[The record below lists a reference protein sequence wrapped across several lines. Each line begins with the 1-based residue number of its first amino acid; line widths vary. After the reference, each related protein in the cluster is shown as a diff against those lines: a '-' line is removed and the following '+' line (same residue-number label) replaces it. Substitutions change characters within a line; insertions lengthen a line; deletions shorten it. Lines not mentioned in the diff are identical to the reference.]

1 MRGISITKHCGAE
14 AMRVQALDAP
24 QAGPGEV
31 CVAIEACGV
40 NHLDVWVRKGVPGHH
55 FPLPLIPG
63 SDVAG
68 TVAAVGLGVAHVKVG
83 DPVVVAPGVGCG
95 VCALCAAGRD
105 QHCRAYAILGE
116 HRDGGYAE
124 QVVVPAAN
132 VIARPPSLS
141 SIDAAAMGVAFL
153 TAWHMLVSRAQLV
166 PGEVVL
172 IQAAGSGVGSAATQ
186 IAQLFGATVI
196 AAASTDDKLARA
208 RALGAA
214 HTINNREEDT
224 AKRVHAITH
233 KRGADVVIE
242 HVGPA
247 TWEHSVRA
255 LARQGRLVTCGATT
269 GPEVKLNLQH
279 LFFKSQSILGSTMG
293 SRGEFANILTL
304 AAAGKLRPVVDHVL
318 PLAEAGQAHTLLET
332 RQVFGKIILD
342 IRR

>member
-1 MRGISITKHCGAE
+1 MRGISITKHCEAE
-14 AMRVQALDAP
+14 AMQVQHLDTP
-24 QAGPGEV
+24 QPGPGEV
-31 CVAIEACGV
+31 CVAIEACGI

-55 FPLPLIPG
+55 FALPLILG

-68 TVAAVGLGVAHVKVG
+68 TVAARGPGVTHVAVG
-83 DPVVVAPGVGCG
+83 DAVVVAPGVSCG
-95 VCALCAAGRD
+95 VCVLCASGRD
-105 QHCRAYAILGE
+105 QHCRKYAILGE

-124 QVVVPAAN
+124 LLVVPALN
-132 VIARPPSLS
+132 VIARPATLS
-141 SIDAAAMGVAFL
+141 SIEAAALGVAFL
-153 TAWHMLVSRAQLV
+153 TAWHMLVSRAEV
-166 PGEVVL
+166 APGEVVL

-208 RALGAA
+208 KALGAA
-214 HTINNREEDT
+214 YAINSVQEDT
-224 AKRVHAITH
+224 AKRVHEITQ

-247 TWEHSVRA
+247 TWGHSVRA
-255 LARQGRLVTCGATT
+255 LAWQGRLVTCAATT

-293 SRGEFANILTL
+293 SRGEFARILAL
-304 AAAGKLRPVVDHVL
+304 AASGRLRPVVDHVL

-332 RQVFGKIILD
+332 RQVFGKIVLD
-342 IRR
+342 CHC

>member
-1 MRGISITKHCGAE
+1 MRGILITEHCKAE
-14 AMRVQALDAP
+14 AMQVRDLEAP
-24 QAGPGEV
+24 EAGPGEV
-31 CVAIEACGV
+31 CVAIEACGI

-68 TVAAVGLGVAHVKVG
+68 TVAAVGPGVTHVKVG
-83 DPVVVAPGVGCG
+83 DPVVVVPGVSCG

-105 QHCRAYAILGE
+105 QHCRKYAILGE
-116 HRDGGYAE
+116 HRHGGYAE
-124 QVVVPAAN
+124 QLVVPAAN
-132 VIARPPSLS
+132 VMARPASLS
-141 SIDAAAMGVAFL
+141 SVDAAALGVAFL
-153 TAWHMLVSRAQLV
+153 TAWHMLVSRAEIV

-196 AAASTDDKLARA
+196 AAASHDDKLARA
-208 RALGAA
+208 KALGAQ
-214 HTINNREEDT
+214 HTINSSREDT
-224 AKRVHAITH
+224 AKRVHEITH

-247 TWEHSVRA
+247 TWGHSVRA
-255 LARQGRLVTCGATT
+255 LAWQGRLVTCGATT

-293 SRGEFANILTL
+293 SRGEFARVLAL
-304 AAAGKLRPVVDHVL
+304 AANKQLRPVVDRVL
-318 PLAEAGQAHTLLET
+318 PLTEVSAAHTLLET
-332 RQVFGKIILD
+332 RQVFGKIVLNC
-342 IRR
+342 RS